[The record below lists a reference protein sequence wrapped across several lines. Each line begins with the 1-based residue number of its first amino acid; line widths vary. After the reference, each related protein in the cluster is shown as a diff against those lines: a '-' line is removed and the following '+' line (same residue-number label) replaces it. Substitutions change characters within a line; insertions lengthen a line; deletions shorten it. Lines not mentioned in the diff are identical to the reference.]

1 MYLQSS
7 FVTIIQRDFIQFSFS
22 DLSMYSNFFQKNVTL
37 FGLFINIVFCDS
49 GLMNDFIK
57 SEQTIERSGL
67 DLFRSIFY

>member
-49 GLMNDFIK
+49 GLMIDFIK